1 MEQLSR
7 SSEVVFVPMPL
18 NTTDRLHLNAAA
30 GHLQLGDAMDAW
42 HEREMIAPRA
52 RTQTDV
58 LVVRLAVCRALKM
71 WEAAED
77 VARTLIKREPAN
89 IMHVV
94 ALAEVMG
101 KREGP
106 VAAAAVYEFAFDRF
120 PNFALLRISLA
131 VELIKAGQVED
142 AKRVLKVAVQQDPQ
156 LRAVILDHPGLEDI
170 WS

>member
-1 MEQLSR
+1 
-7 SSEVVFVPMPL
+7 MPL
-18 NTTDRLHLNAAA
+18 SPTDQLHLNTAA

-42 HEREMIAPRA
+42 RELEMIAPQARA
-52 RTQTDV
+52 QTEV
-58 LVVRLAVCRALKM
+58 IVVRLAVCRALKM

-77 VARTLIKREPAN
+77 VARALIKREPEN

-106 VAAAAVYEFAFDRF
+106 VAAAAVYEFAVDRF
-120 PNFALLRISLA
+120 PDFALLRVSLA

-142 AKRVLKVAVQQDPQ
+142 AKRVLKLAIQQDPQ
-156 LRAVILDHPGLEDI
+156 LRAVILDHPGLDEI
-170 WS
+170 L